1 MNNLPLNKSGL
12 IRIKDAIITE
22 VHKGPNYLLIRLIV
36 LTVIFIL
43 IIIWL
48 PNSSIEIN
56 IKLNDS
62 SVRAEQIEAQAIEAE
77 QMSLLP
83 LSVDASVDAHS
94 VFEHTNTK
102 AAPKKRSKTKLGP
115 DWMRLS
121 KSALDEKQ
129 LFVLK
134 YYKVAL
140 QEQEKYCIPASI
152 KLAQA
157 IVESNAGNSKLF
169 KKANNAFGIKGKG
182 PAGFVRADDDAPREK
197 FRKYESVWQ
206 SFRDHSLFLQRDNYK
221 RLKHAKGY
229 KQWAKGLKRCGY
241 ATAPHYAS
249 LLIQTIEKYK
259 LYEFDK

>member
-1 MNNLPLNKSGL
+1 MKYEL
-12 IRIKDAIITE
+12 ITLKNAVITE
-22 VHKGPNYLLIRLIV
+22 VRKGPNYLLIRLII
-36 LTVIFIL
+36 LTIIFIL

-48 PNSSIEIN
+48 PNSSIEIS

-94 VFEHTNTK
+94 VFEQSNTK
-102 AAPKKRSKTKLGP
+102 ASTKKPSKPKLGP
-115 DWMRLS
+115 DWVKLS

-140 QEQEKYCIPASI
+140 QEQQKYGIPASI

-157 IVESNAGNSKLF
+157 LIETNAGNSRLF

-197 FRKYESVWQ
+197 FRKYDSVWQ

-241 ATAPHYAS
+241 ATAPHYAT

-259 LYEFDK
+259 LYEFDKPLIS